1 MVRLARARWLRKVRM
16 PIKPLAQLCRIRE
29 QIVED
34 LPSGLTLQ
42 FEALEGGEVRLVIAG
57 KMLGANREILF
68 DAQGNAVRQGPS
80 PQALRRAS
88 WLH

>member
-1 MVRLARARWLRKVRM
+1 M
-16 PIKPLAQLCRIRE
+16 PIKPLARLCYVRE

-42 FEALEGGEVRLVIAG
+42 FEAFEGGVRLTIAG
-57 KMLGANREILF
+57 KALRASREIVF
-68 DAQGNAVRQGPS
+68 DAEGGAAKSGES
-80 PQALRRAS
+80 KQAFRRPS

>member
-1 MVRLARARWLRKVRM
+1 M
-16 PIKPLAQLCRIRE
+16 PIKPLARQCCIRE

-42 FEALEGGEVRLVIAG
+42 FEAVEGGVRLTIAG
-57 KMLGANREILF
+57 KALQSNREIVF
-68 DAQGNAVRQGPS
+68 DTEGGAVKT
-80 PQALRRAS
+80 QASKHAFRRPS

>member
-1 MVRLARARWLRKVRM
+1 M
-16 PIKPLAQLCRIRE
+16 CRIRE

-42 FEALEGGEVRLVIAG
+42 FEALEGGGVMLTIAG
-57 KMLGANREILF
+57 KALPGGNRQILF
-68 DAQGNAVRQGPS
+68 DGNGEVIQTRGTHRAF
-80 PQALRRAS
+80 RRPS

>member
-1 MVRLARARWLRKVRM
+1 M
-16 PIKPLAQLCRIRE
+16 PIKPLASLCRIRE

-42 FEALEGGEVRLVIAG
+42 FEAFEGGVRLTIAG
-57 KMLGANREILF
+57 KSIAANREVVF
-68 DAQGNAVRQGPS
+68 DAEGGAVKTGPS
-80 PQALRRAS
+80 RHAFRRPS

>member
-1 MVRLARARWLRKVRM
+1 M
-16 PIKPLAQLCRIRE
+16 PIKPRGQTCRIRE

-42 FEALEGGEVRLVIAG
+42 FEALEGGGVSLTIAG
-57 KMLGANREILF
+57 KALGGGNRQILF
-68 DAQGNAVRQGPS
+68 DGEGQAIQTRASAQAF
-80 PQALRRAS
+80 RRPS

>member
-1 MVRLARARWLRKVRM
+1 M
-16 PIKPLAQLCRIRE
+16 PIKPLARQCHIRE

-42 FEALEGGEVRLVIAG
+42 FEAFEDGVRLTIAG
-57 KMLGANREILF
+57 KALPANREIVF
-68 DAQGNAVRQGPS
+68 DAEGAASKTGAS
-80 PQALRRAS
+80 KHAFRRPS

>member
-1 MVRLARARWLRKVRM
+1 M
-16 PIKPLAQLCRIRE
+16 PIKPLARLCYIRE

-42 FEALEGGEVRLVIAG
+42 FEAADGGVRLTIAA
-57 KMLGANREILF
+57 KALRSSREIVF
-68 DAQGNAVRQGPS
+68 DAQGCAVKTGAS
-80 PQALRRAS
+80 KHAFRRPS

>member
-1 MVRLARARWLRKVRM
+1 M
-16 PIKPLAQLCRIRE
+16 PIKPLARLCYVRE

-42 FEALEGGEVRLVIAG
+42 FEAFEGGVRLTIAG
-57 KMLGANREILF
+57 KALQSNREIVF
-68 DAQGNAVRQGPS
+68 DTQGGAVKTGAS
-80 PQALRRAS
+80 EHAFRRPS

>member
-1 MVRLARARWLRKVRM
+1 M
-16 PIKPLAQLCRIRE
+16 CRIRE

-42 FEALEGGEVRLVIAG
+42 FELFEGGVRLTLAG
-57 KMLGANREILF
+57 KCLAANREILF
-68 DAQGNAVRQGPS
+68 DTEGRLLQVR
-80 PQALRRAS
+80 AAKYAYRRPS

>member
-1 MVRLARARWLRKVRM
+1 M
-16 PIKPLAQLCRIRE
+16 PLKPLAQLCRIRE

-42 FEALEGGEVRLVIAG
+42 FEALDDGGTRLIIAG
-57 KMLGANREILF
+57 KVLGANREILF
-68 DAQGNAVRQGPS
+68 DAEGNAVRQGPS
-80 PQALRRAS
+80 PQAFRRPS

>member
-1 MVRLARARWLRKVRM
+1 M
-16 PIKPLAQLCRIRE
+16 PIKPLARHCHIRE

-42 FEALEGGEVRLVIAG
+42 FEAFEGGVRLTIAG
-57 KMLGANREILF
+57 KALPANREIVF
-68 DAQGNAVRQGPS
+68 DAEGAASKTGASKR
-80 PQALRRAS
+80 AFRRPS